1 MPLEIVT
8 IPCRSDNYAYL
19 LRDAVTGTVALVD
32 APEVAPI
39 LRALDERGWSLDLI
53 LITHH
58 HGDHVEGV
66 GDLRSRFGA
75 TVIGAEADRRR
86 LPRLDRGVSPGD
98 SISVGAT
105 TATVLDAS
113 GHTIGHIA
121 FHFPEDR
128 ALFAADSLMVM
139 GCGRVFE
146 GTAAM
151 MWETL
156 SRLAALPP
164 ETRLFS
170 GHEYTEG
177 NLRFALSLGEP
188 DEALAARGEAIRAA
202 RAAGRDTMGPTLA
215 EERCTNPFL
224 RAGDPEM
231 KRRLGLEGASD
242 AETFAEIRRRKDA
255 F

>member
-19 LRDAVTGTVALVD
+19 LRDGATGTVALVD
-32 APEVAPI
+32 APEGAPI
-39 LRALDERGWSLDLI
+39 VRALDARGWNLDLI

-58 HGDHVEGV
+58 HADHVEGV
-66 GDLRSRFGA
+66 DDLRTRFGA
-75 TVIGAEADRRR
+75 TVIGAEADRHR
-86 LPRLDRGVSPGD
+86 LPRLDRGVRDGD
-98 SISVGAT
+98 TVAVGT
-105 TATVLDAS
+105 TEAAVLDAP

-121 FHFPEDR
+121 FHFPGDR

-146 GTAAM
+146 GTAGM

-188 DEALAARGEAIRAA
+188 DAALAARAEGIRAA

-215 EERCTNPFL
+215 EERRTNPFL
-224 RAGDPEM
+224 RAADPEM
-231 KRRLGLEGASD
+231 KAHLGLAHVAD
-242 AETFAEIRRRKDA
+242 ADVFAEIRRRKDR

>member
-19 LRDAVTGTVALVD
+19 LRDEATGTVALVD
-32 APEVAPI
+32 APEAAPI
-39 LRALDERGWSLDLI
+39 LRALDGRGWKPDLI
-53 LITHH
+53 LVTHH
-58 HGDHVEGV
+58 HGDHVEAV
-66 GDLRSRFGA
+66 DELRSRFGSR
-75 TVIGAEADRRR
+75 VIGAEADRHR
-86 LPRLDRGVSPGD
+86 LPRLDLAVRPGD
-98 SISVGAT
+98 SVEVGAA
-105 TATVLDAS
+105 TASVLDAS

-121 FHFPEDR
+121 YHFPEDR
-128 ALFAADSLMVM
+128 ALFAGDSLMVM

-146 GTAAM
+146 GTPAM

-188 DEALAARGEAIRAA
+188 DAALAARAEAIRAA

-215 EERCTNPFL
+215 EERRTNPFL
-224 RAGDPEM
+224 RAAEPEM
-231 KRRLGLEGASD
+231 KARLGLGDVSD
-242 AETFAEIRRRKDA
+242 AESFTEIRRRKDA